1 MNIPVLILLAGGK
14 SSRMGTPKGL
24 LDYHGIPWIV
34 AQIFRYKNITNP
46 TVYIGLGYDYEHY
59 FEAVP
64 QLKKA
69 ASQSYLWNGIT
80 IKAIINKHPE
90 NGAFSTLQAVL
101 KEIDKEA
108 TVLVL
113 PVDVPLLND
122 KGLQAII
129 NCENIIV
136 IPVCDGKNG
145 HPVKLKPEFWRTL
158 TTIDIKAKEARL
170 DRQIKKQEPSSV
182 SFLNVMENS
191 VYQNINT
198 MNDWNNYLLITKR

>member
-34 AQIFRYKNITNP
+34 AQIFRYKNIENP
-46 TVYIGLGYDYEHY
+46 KVFIGLGYDYKQY
-59 FEAVP
+59 FDAIP
-64 QLKKA
+64 QLKQ
-69 ASQSYLWNGIT
+69 ASNHSFLWNGVT
-80 IKAIINKHPE
+80 IRTVINKHPE
-90 NGAFSTLQAVL
+90 NGAFSTLQVVL

-113 PVDVPLLND
+113 PTDVPLLKN
-122 KGLQAII
+122 KGLHAIL
-129 NCENIIV
+129 NANNTIV